1 MAAEHETR
9 RQRNLLNSDRRS
21 ADIWFMDSP
30 QPVLVVA
37 ADLGPAIAL
46 ALRVDYAG
54 LPFRVAG
61 VAISVDDAVDW
72 IRDEPPGAVIA
83 ATDVAADPRLLAAA
97 GTAGVVVHDLDGVAR
112 SVRSSEP
119 VLATAC

>member
-1 MAAEHETR
+1 MAAGPGTR
-9 RQRNLLNSDRRS
+9 RQRNLLNPGGRS
-21 ADIWFMDSP
+21 AENWFMDSP

-61 VAISVDDAVDW
+61 VAISVEDAVDW

-83 ATDVAADPRLLAAA
+83 ANDVATDPLLLAAA
-97 GTAGVVVHDLDGVAR
+97 EAAGVVVHDLDGR
-112 SVRSSEP
+112 TRPVRSAEP
-119 VLATAC
+119 VLAAAC